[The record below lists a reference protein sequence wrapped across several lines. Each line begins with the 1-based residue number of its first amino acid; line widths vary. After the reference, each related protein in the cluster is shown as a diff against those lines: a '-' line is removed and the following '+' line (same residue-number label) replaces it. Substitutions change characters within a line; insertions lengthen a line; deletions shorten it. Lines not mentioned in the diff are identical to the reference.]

1 MSFVEDLEKKVK
13 DYLDG
18 DYEIINAREIPSV
31 ENVAFGKKAIKMDL
45 CVLCIDLRK
54 STELMFIHEKETSGK
69 IHKAFLTIV
78 SQVVLRNKGRI
89 RSFQGDSLLAFW
101 TANKKSDIDNA
112 VKTAMTIKWLL
123 DIKLSSLF
131 EQYQKIDFGI
141 GIDWGEVYILRAGIS
156 RDANNNDL
164 VFIGK
169 CVNFAV
175 AIANQAESP
184 KHVEISSSTYEN
196 LTDDW
201 KYGEKNGKSV
211 NIWKDCSFPWKGSEY
226 KTKTTSWYN
235 HF

>member
-18 DYEIINAREIPSV
+18 DYEIIDAKEIPSV
-31 ENVAFGKKAIKMDL
+31 DNVAFGKKAKKMYL

-54 STELMFIHEKETSGK
+54 STELMFIHEKETSGR
-69 IHKAFLTIV
+69 IHKAFLTVV
-78 SQVVLRNKGRI
+78 SQVVLKNKGRI

-101 TANKKSDIDNA
+101 PAIDKSDIDDV

-123 DIKLSSLF
+123 DIKLSPLF

-141 GIDWGEVYILRAGIS
+141 GIDLGEVYILRAGIS

-164 VFIGK
+164 IFIGK

-175 AIANQAESP
+175 ALANRAESP
-184 KHVEISSSTYEN
+184 YHIEISELTYEN
-196 LTDDW
+196 LVDW
-201 KYGEKNGKSV
+201 KNGEKNGKTV
-211 NIWKDCSFPWKGSEY
+211 DIWNDNSITWKGSKY
-226 KTKTTSWYN
+226 DTKTTRWYLPL
-235 HF
+235 